1 MSLDLKKRIIT
12 SIFLFAILFCIFIDR
27 YFLIFSLI
35 LISAISLFEFYNI
48 NSKIFKD
55 KIFKKYMANIFFFIY
70 IIIFSTLLFFLIINP
85 NTVLVVIITLLI
97 CISSDIGGLVFGKL
111 FKGKK
116 LTKISPKKTISGSIG
131 SFIFSFVI
139 LYLFST
145 SDLFIIDS
153 RLIFYTATTSL
164 SCQVGDIFFSY
175 LKRKAKIKDTGKI
188 LPGHGGILD
197 RIDGI
202 LLGLPL
208 GVLSLYLMSA

>member
-1 MSLDLKKRIIT
+1 MTLDLKKRIIT
-12 SIFLFAILFCIFIDR
+12 SIFLLAILFCIFVDK
-27 YFLIFSLI
+27 YFLIFTLI
-35 LISAISLFEFYNI
+35 LISIISILEFYKI
-48 NSKIFKD
+48 NLKIFKTNIV
-55 KIFKKYMANIFFFIY
+55 KRYMLNICFLIY
-70 IIIFSTLLFFLIINP
+70 MIIFSTLLFFLIVNP

-116 LTKISPKKTISGSIG
+116 LTKISPNKTIAGSIG
-131 SFIFSFVI
+131 SFIFSLVI
-139 LYLFST
+139 LYLLST
-145 SDLFIIDS
+145 SNLFTIDS
-153 RLIFYTATTSL
+153 RLIFYTIITSL
-164 SCQVGDIFFSY
+164 FCQLGDIFFSY
-175 LKRKAKIKDTGKI
+175 LKRKAKIKDTGKV

>member
-1 MSLDLKKRIIT
+1 MTLDLKKRITT
-12 SIFLFAILFCIFIDR
+12 SIFLLAILFCIFVDR
-27 YFLIFSLI
+27 YFLIFTLI
-35 LISAISLFEFYNI
+35 LISIISIFEFYKINLKMFKTNI
-48 NSKIFKD
+48 VKR
-55 KIFKKYMANIFFFIY
+55 YMLNIFFFIY
-70 IIIFSTLLFFLIINP
+70 IIIFSTLLFFLIVNP

-116 LTKISPKKTISGSIG
+116 LTKISPNKTIAGSIG

-139 LYLFST
+139 LYLLST
-145 SDLFIIDS
+145 SNLFTIDS
-153 RLIFYTATTSL
+153 RLIFFTIITSL
-164 SCQVGDIFFSY
+164 SCQLGDIFFSY
-175 LKRKAKIKDTGKI
+175 LKRKAKIKDTGKV